1 MGVNGLAAAER
12 AAAVLM
18 QSAHCVMK
26 LVVILAVADLA
37 SR

>member
-1 MGVNGLAAAER
+1 MGVTGLAPLTEPQT
-12 AAAVLM
+12 VLI

-26 LVVILAVADLA
+26 LIVILAVADLA